1 MHFRKQKSFRQEL
14 AGGFVIL
21 VVAIGLATFGNA
33 YLKEATNGKPI
44 EKWTLDEIS
53 GKNQL
58 EAQFEQTATENEQ
71 LKIEVKQLR
80 TPAVSRGE
88 SEYVK
93 SKVITAIDH
102 NLGGILKSKGNVYY
116 DAGKSRNVNPML
128 MAAISIHE
136 TANGTSKVLKS
147 YNNVGGINWSGDKNV
162 PHKGRYRVFKTVDDS
177 IYNLAYI
184 LDNHYIRKQRTSIE
198 TIGAKFCPLDDP
210 DNMKYGMDNSTWV
223 PSVTKYYVQILD
235 EVRGETS

>member
-1 MHFRKQKSFRQEL
+1 L
-14 AGGFVIL
+14 AGGFIVLTIL
-21 VVAIGLATFGNA
+21 IGIGTFGNA

-58 EAQFEQTATENEQ
+58 EAQFEQTATENEA
-71 LKIEVKQLR
+71 LKIEVRQLR

-88 SEYVK
+88 SEYLK
-93 SKVITAIDH
+93 QTVIAAIDN
-102 NLGGILKSKGNVYY
+102 NLGGILKGKGKVFY
-116 DAGKSRNVNPML
+116 DAGKSRHVNPMM

-136 TANGTSKVLKS
+136 TANGTSKVLKAC
-147 YNNVGGINWSGDKNV
+147 NNVGGINWSGDKNI

-184 LDNHYIRKQRTSIE
+184 LDNHYIRQQRTSIE
-198 TIGAKFCPLDDP
+198 TIGAKFCPIDDP

-223 PSVTKYYVQILD
+223 PMVTKNYVKILD

>member
-14 AGGFVIL
+14 AGGFIIL
-21 VVAIGLATFGNA
+21 TILIDIGTFGNA

-58 EAQFEQTATENEQ
+58 ESQFEQTATENEA
-71 LKIEVKQLR
+71 LRIEVRQLR

-88 SEYVK
+88 SEYLK
-93 SKVITAIDH
+93 QTVIAAID
-102 NLGGILKSKGNVYY
+102 NALGGILKGKGKVFY
-116 DAGKSRNVNPML
+116 DAGKSRGVNPML

-136 TANGTSKVLKS
+136 TANGTSKVLKEC
-147 YNNVGGINWSGDKNV
+147 NNIAGINWTGKKDVK
-162 PHKGRYRVFKTVDDS
+162 HKGRYTVFKDVDES

-184 LDNHYIRKQRTSIE
+184 LDNHYIRQKRVSIE
-198 TIGAKFCPLDDP
+198 SIGSKFCPLDDK
-210 DNMKYGMDNSTWV
+210 DDGKWGMDNSTWV
-223 PSVTKYYVQILD
+223 PNVTKLYVKILD
-235 EVRGETS
+235 EVRGDSL